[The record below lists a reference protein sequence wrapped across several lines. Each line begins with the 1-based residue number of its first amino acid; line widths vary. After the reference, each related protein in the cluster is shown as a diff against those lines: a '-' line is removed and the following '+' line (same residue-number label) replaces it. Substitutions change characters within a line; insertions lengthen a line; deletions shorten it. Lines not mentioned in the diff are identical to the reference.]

1 MEPSPS
7 RRTVGCVTAAVG
19 GTIAT
24 GGTFLELVQVTI
36 RVDAHHSVTLHSTYF
51 ATDRGRLVAV
61 IAFAVLVVALSG
73 VFRHA
78 DDVLR
83 AFFVGLG
90 GVAVL
95 AFSIYDRSD
104 VTAFVADRAHAG
116 FGPALAVCMGGGVI
130 ILIGA
135 LLTVGYWPRAARL
148 ARRQTSP

>member
-1 MEPSPS
+1 MELSPTC
-7 RRTVGCVTAAVG
+7 RTVGCVTAAVG
-19 GTIAT
+19 ATIAT
-24 GGTFLELVQVTI
+24 GGTFLDLVQVTI
-36 RVDAHHSVTLHSTYF
+36 RVDAQHSVTLHSTYV

-61 IAFAVLVVALSG
+61 IAFAMFVVALSG
-73 VFRHA
+73 LFRRA

-95 AFSIYDRSD
+95 AFSIYDRID
-104 VTAFVADRAHAG
+104 VTAFVADRTHAS
-116 FGPALAVCMGGGVI
+116 FGPALAVCMGGGAI